1 MKLPSLIH
9 AVFAV
14 AGFLLAVPFCMAADA
29 PGKAAPDIAIPAQL
43 PQGHPRIYATAAG
56 REALQRKIET
66 CKWAGDMYAKLERE
80 VKPYVERHR
89 NDPDWIVSRMQMN
102 WEDGRR
108 HTVFHAKNNAVPLA
122 GRSGNAKYPTVRV
135 AAGRVGNGT
144 EQKLEDL
151 IPFGDGN
158 LKLARDGKTVD
169 VPFDETGLAF
179 ENENMTILNLALR
192 SAIVY
197 YFTGDEAYAKFAAD
211 ILWVFVRGAAQQEQ
225 LNPEDVAPNEKG
237 EVSMHGF
244 LSYETLGDSRR
255 FTAVP
260 LIYDFIYPYLDK
272 VYFESEEFKC
282 GRTGRGVLWS
292 PGHPQGKKWAFEQ
305 FAVMFRKMVENKI
318 TRGGGLLGN
327 WNLNEQ
333 FCAIPYALAMDDDA
347 DMPDGK
353 GRRYY
358 LDQLLN
364 RTTPGN
370 GAYKDVIAA
379 NLQPDTGLWPEAP
392 AGYGQSSVQMLVQYG
407 WLYSRAGIR
416 VLDEQPLLMKGACA
430 FPQVAFPN
438 GRSTA
443 WGDGGYAA
451 MYTLQAELM
460 IAYAREKGDR
470 ALEEMFTSML
480 NFAGGR
486 DFGGDLWLPLF
497 AFVPELRQVESKP
510 ASPRVS
516 FSPAHALLMGRLFG
530 ETGRPEDALAYSV
543 YGFAEGSGHY
553 HENGLAMELYGGGHI
568 LGCDF
573 GAGPNYWDAQH
584 RMFNRMAVGHNTVVV
599 NGAEIGSKDYLP
611 LKINLADPMP
621 VPGGEPKPGKSERIQ
636 FSDVSTV
643 LNLKTLKAELRRV
656 NAIVRTSP
664 KTGFYLDIFRVK
676 MLEGEGK
683 TFDYLYHDLGTGCKF
698 EMDGGRE
705 ISPFD
710 PASGF
715 GYSYLKNVHGLEG
728 TGTIRGSFDVGKDG
742 LKMNVFIP
750 GNGLRRE
757 FYTAESPANFRY
769 FDSFFREKPV
779 PTLMIRRT
787 DAHTWDRP
795 FVVVYE
801 PVRAD
806 DGGPHV
812 RTVHVL
818 DGSAAGQSG
827 VEVAIG
833 LDDGSL
839 YVIDSSAG
847 TDPDG
852 GDDYFAVDSRAYG
865 GKPDYEVSGYP
876 KKK

>member
-1 MKLPSLIH
+1 MKLPGLIY
-9 AVFAV
+9 AVFV
-14 AGFLLAVPFCMAADA
+14 LAGLLLAAPFCMAADA
-29 PGKAAPDIAIPAQL
+29 PEKAAPDIAIPAQL
-43 PQGHPRIYATAAG
+43 PQGHPRIYATAAD

-89 NDPDWIVSRMQMN
+89 TDPDWIVSRMQMN

-108 HTVFHAKNNAVPLA
+108 HTIFHAKNNAVPLA
-122 GRSGNAKYPTVRV
+122 GRSGNAAYPTVRV

-179 ENENMTILNLALR
+179 ENENMTILNLAFR
-192 SAIVY
+192 AAIVY

-211 ILWVFVRGAAQQEQ
+211 ILWVFVRGTAQQEQ

-272 VYFESEEFKC
+272 VYFESEEFKN
-282 GRTGRGVLWS
+282 GRTGQGALWS

-305 FAVMFRKMVENKI
+305 FAVMFQKMVENKI

-353 GRRYY
+353 GRQYY
-358 LDQLLN
+358 LDWLLN
-364 RTTPGN
+364 STTPGN

-407 WLYSRAGIR
+407 WLYGRAGIR

-443 WGDGGYAA
+443 WGDGSYAT

-460 IAYAREKGDR
+460 IAYAREKGDS

-497 AFVPELRQVESKP
+497 AFVPELRPVEAKP

-516 FSPAHALLMGRLFG
+516 YSPAHALLMGRLFS
-530 ETGRPEDALAYSV
+530 ETGMPEDALAYSV

-573 GAGPNYWDAQH
+573 GAGPNYWDMQH

-611 LKINLADPMP
+611 LRINLADPMP
-621 VPGGEPKPGKSERIQ
+621 GEPKPGKSERIQ

-643 LNLKTLKAELRRV
+643 LNLKTLKAEMRRV

-664 KTGFYLDIFRVK
+664 KTGFYLDIFRAK
-676 MLEGEGK
+676 MLEGGGK

-715 GYSYLKNVHGLEG
+715 GYSYLKNVHGMEG
-728 TGTIRGSFDVGKDG
+728 TGAIRGSFDVGKDG
-742 LKMNVFIP
+742 MKMNVFIP
-750 GNGLRRE
+750 GNELRRE

-769 FDSFFREKPV
+769 FDSFFREKSV

-812 RTVHVL
+812 ASVQIL
-818 DGSAAGQSG
+818 DGGTEKASR
-827 VEVAIG
+827 VRLEIG

-839 YVIDSSAG
+839 YVIESSAG

-852 GDDYFAVDSRAYG
+852 GDDYFAVGSRAYG
-865 GKPDYEVSGYP
+865 GKLEYKVSGNP
-876 KKK
+876 KKE